1 MPQVRSLHLMRLLA
15 SICLLIAGLAGSSRA
30 QTAPDADI
38 VGLWFYQTHFPVGL
52 EGELTITRRGDR
64 WRAEIGGQSAEARAQ
79 DGAVRIDFPEG
90 AAFGGMLDAR
100 GRLERGYW
108 ARREMTHDPRY
119 TEGAAQAYAGPL
131 SLRADGANRWR
142 ATVEPLQDP
151 LTLFLNIYRNA
162 DGVLMAAIRNPEHN
176 RHGPAMQ
183 LFVSRDGPTLR
194 LGAAATP
201 GDLDLAA
208 TLMPNPER
216 LTMYWQGINRFV
228 SFTRATPQQAAHFT
242 ARPRD
247 EPRYAYRQP
256 QDLGDGWQIARARD
270 LGVDEAGLA
279 RAVHWITDID
289 PSARRGWMIHSMA
302 VSYRGRLILDEYFYG
317 YDAATPHDMRSASKA
332 LSAVTLGAVM
342 MEGGSITPDTPIT
355 ELLAP
360 FGPFANPDPRKDRIL
375 VRHALTHTTGLACD
389 DAFEEPLSP
398 GNESVMQTQREE
410 PNWWRF
416 MLNLPMAHEPGERYA
431 YCSGGISLAGGALT
445 MATGEWLPALFDRTI
460 ARPLQ
465 FQRYYWNLMPNG
477 EGYLGGGAF
486 VRTRDFLKMGQAYLD
501 GGVWNGQRIATEE
514 WVSDALAPHVPI
526 TPETTGVTGDRFQ
539 NFYYPG
545 APGEGLGWHNLWVRS
560 GDQRYPAHFT
570 NGNGGQLLLMVPQ
583 FDLVVMFTAG
593 NYRTGV
599 WNLERDAIVGEIII
613 PALGRGPNP

>member
-1 MPQVRSLHLMRLLA
+1 MNAVRTLASACLLLA
-15 SICLLIAGLAGSSRA
+15 SLVAPARA
-30 QTAPDADI
+30 QSADADVI
-38 VGLWFYQTHFPVGL
+38 GLWYYQTHFPVGL
-52 EGELTITRRGDR
+52 EGELTISRRGDR
-64 WRAEIGGQSAEARAQ
+64 WLASIDGQEAEGVADGRFVRLDFAG
-79 DGAVRIDFPEG
+79 DGAVLRG
-90 AAFGGMLDAR
+90 YLDAR
-100 GRLERGYW
+100 GRLERAYW

-119 TEGAAQAYAGPL
+119 SEGAAQAYAGPL
-131 SLRADGANRWR
+131 NLRADGANRWR
-142 ATVEPLQDP
+142 ATVEPLPDP
-151 LTLFLNIYRNA
+151 LTLYLNIYRNA
-162 DGVLMAAIRNPEHN
+162 EGVLMAAIRNPEHN
-176 RHGPAMQ
+176 RFGPAMQ

-194 LGAAATP
+194 LGAAAEP
-201 GDLDLAA
+201 GDLDLSA
-208 TLMPNPER
+208 TLMPAPER

-228 SFTRATPQQAAHFT
+228 SFTRATPQQVALFT

-247 EPRYAYRQP
+247 EPRYVYRQP
-256 QDLGDGWQIARARD
+256 EDLGDGWRIARAGD

-289 PSARRGWMIHSMA
+289 PSARRAWMIHSMA
-302 VSYRGRLILDEYFYG
+302 VAYRGRLILDEYFYG
-317 YDAATPHDMRSASKA
+317 HDAATPHDMRSASKA
-332 LSAVTLGAVM
+332 LSSVILGAVM
-342 MEGGSITPDTPIT
+342 MEGASISPDTPIT

-360 FGPFANPDPRKDRIL
+360 FGPFENPDPRKDRIL

-389 DAFEEPLSP
+389 DAFEEPLSA

-465 FQRYYWNLMPNG
+465 FQRYYMNLMPNG
-477 EGYLGGGAF
+477 EGYMGGGAF
-486 VRTRDFLKMGQAYLD
+486 VRTRDFLKLGQAYLD
-501 GGVWNGQRIATEE
+501 GGVWNGRRIASEE
-514 WVSDALAPHVPI
+514 FVRNALAPQVPI
-526 TPETTGVTGDRFQ
+526 TPETTGVTGDRFR

-545 APGEGLGWHNLWVRS
+545 APGEGLGWHNLWVES

-570 NGNGGQLLLMVPQ
+570 NGNGGQLLLIVPQ

-599 WNLERDAIVGEIII
+599 WNLERDAIVGDIVI
-613 PALGRGPNP
+613 PALGRGPNPE